1 MTDYHARFS
10 VRDDFDLFEQVGLR
24 ADPTRKH
31 YILDALNTGQQQQQQ
46 AKGERVKNGI
56 EKCEPRGAAAV
67 PMAVSSRQALY
78 FFFGGLEYDGHS
90 FAYGAHFM
98 IFKGCLDSNSECC
111 RCKRARYQLSY
122 PSPSL
127 SHPSPCLATHLPA

>member
-1 MTDYHARFS
+1 LGEETDRQTDLPQALEDFLVICTAVLSERTFVTDYHARFS

-31 YILDALNTGQQQQQQ
+31 YILDALNTGQQQQQ
-46 AKGERVKNGI
+46 AEGERVKNGV

-78 FFFGGLEYDGHS
+78 LFIYLFW
-90 FAYGAHFM
+90 
-98 IFKGCLDSNSECC
+98 
-111 RCKRARYQLSY
+111 RARV
-122 PSPSL
+122 
-127 SHPSPCLATHLPA
+127 

>member
-46 AKGERVKNGI
+46 QQQQQAKGERVKNGI
-56 EKCEPRGAAAV
+56 EKCEPRGSAAV
-67 PMAVSSRQALY
+67 PMAVSSRQVPV
-78 FFFGGLEYDGHS
+78 FTFFGGLEFDGHS

-98 IFKGCLDSNSECC
+98 IFKGCLDSNPECC
-111 RCKRARYQLSY
+111 SSKRARYQ
-122 PSPSL
+122 P
-127 SHPSPCLATHLPA
+127 LATHLST

>member
-1 MTDYHARFS
+1 VTDYHARFS

-46 AKGERVKNGI
+46 QQAKGERVKNGI

-67 PMAVSSRQALY
+67 PMPVSSRQALY
-78 FFFGGLEYDGHS
+78 LFIYLFIYFCGLEHDGHS
-90 FAYGAHFM
+90 FAYSAHFM
-98 IFKGCLDSNSECC
+98 IFKGCLDSNPECC
-111 RCKRARYQLSY
+111 RSKRARYQLSH
-122 PSPSL
+122 PSL
-127 SHPSPCLATHLPA
+127 YLA

>member
-46 AKGERVKNGI
+46 QDKGERVKNGI

-78 FFFGGLEYDGHS
+78 LLF
-90 FAYGAHFM
+90 
-98 IFKGCLDSNSECC
+98 IF
-111 RCKRARYQLSY
+111 
-122 PSPSL
+122 
-127 SHPSPCLATHLPA
+127 